1 MSTLQSQ
8 GQRMREEWRPNRRLR
23 LGALAVL
30 MILGTH
36 AVLTLSD
43 RRHATEAAYERDAE
57 LAARL
62 EQVAREQE
70 WPRRAD
76 QAEAVLARLRKSI
89 PETAS
94 DGAAQAEVQAWLAEQ
109 AAAVGLET
117 PQVRVETTL
126 AVPGHPDLRQVLARL
141 DAGLPD
147 GKLEGFTR
155 ALAAGL
161 PWVQTERLELVVGP
175 PGRVAVIVRAYSRK
189 PAEQM
194 AKAVA
199 EVAAGGAP

>member
-1 MSTLQSQ
+1 MSTPQQ
-8 GQRMREEWRPNRRLR
+8 WRRMREEWRQNRRLR

-43 RRHATEAAYERDAE
+43 QQRATAAAYARETE

-62 EQVAREQE
+62 EQIARERD
-70 WPRRAD
+70 WPARAD

-89 PETAS
+89 PETPS
-94 DGAAQAEVQAWLAEQ
+94 EGAAQADAQAWLTEQ
-109 AAAVGLET
+109 AALAGLEV

-126 AVPGHPDLRQVLARL
+126 AVPGHPELRQVLARL

-147 GKLEGFTR
+147 GKLEGLAR
-155 ALAAGL
+155 ALSTGL
-161 PWVQTERLELVVGP
+161 PWIQTERLDVTIGT
-175 PGRVAVIVRAYSRK
+175 PGRIAVIVRAYSRK
-189 PAEQM
+189 PADQ
-194 AKAVA
+194 AARAAA
-199 EVAAGGAP
+199 EADAGDTP